1 METITSEP
9 ADSPGLDINALLD
22 PKTQRGH
29 SEHGWFGKGPR
40 SFEWLLKHR
49 VVRDWI
55 DSYTS
60 ESTRNQRLYIL
71 AKVVKA
77 GRLEQPEELL
87 ELSDLQAKN
96 LIKRV
101 CQFYIQNGKSAYA
114 RTVSITMRLFYES
127 HDREIK
133 FKRSERIR
141 SPRLKKIN
149 IEHIPTKAE
158 VYRMA
163 DLAGSLRNR
172 AIILSLYESGV
183 RPNCICNWNY
193 GLVAAQLYP
202 EIKEPVQLKIIPD
215 LDTKLNLY
223 GLPYYITFLAN
234 ESAEALRDHI
244 EERKKRQGW
253 DPKPSDRIF
262 VTASSASRGKPLEL
276 SGVWE
281 VVKFAAKQAG
291 LDPKSIWPKVLRKSF
306 RKTLNATETLD
317 EDTKEALMGHR
328 LPGSRGNYFDY
339 HDIDEVREK
348 YLRIDWSRE
357 GGNGTRLRELEDAN
371 KDLGERVGS
380 LENRNKE
387 LMIYMLAEKAGIV
400 PMASSE
406 ELHRIPTADLERA
419 LTQHVTRMG
428 REAVQDSSRAEG
440 PPYRFGRRI
449 GRKIGSK

>member
-1 METITSEP
+1 METVTAEP
-9 ADSPGLDINALLD
+9 FDAEGLDINALLEN
-22 PKTQRGH
+22 KTLRGH
-29 SEHGWFGKGPR
+29 AEHGWFGKGPR
-40 SFEWLLKHR
+40 SFEWLLKYR
-49 VVRDWI
+49 IVRDWI
-55 DSYTS
+55 DNYTS
-60 ESTRNQRLYIL
+60 ESTRNQRLYVL
-71 AKVVKA
+71 EKVLKA
-77 GRLEQPEELL
+77 GQLKEPGELL
-87 ELSDLQAKN
+87 KLSDLQAKN

-114 RTVSITMRLFYES
+114 RTVSIAMRGFYES

-133 FKRSERIR
+133 FKRSERLR

-172 AIILSLYESGV
+172 AMILGLYESGV
-183 RPNCICNWNY
+183 RPNCLCNWNY
-193 GLVAAQLYP
+193 GLVADQLYP
-202 EIKEPVQLKIIPD
+202 EIKDPVQLKIIPD
-215 LDTKLNLY
+215 LDAKLNLY
-223 GLPYYITFLAN
+223 GLPYYITFLGT
-234 ESAEALRDHI
+234 ESAQALKDHL
-244 EERKKRQGW
+244 EERKKREGW
-253 DPKPSDRIF
+253 NPKASDRVF

-306 RKTLNATETLD
+306 RKTLNATEALD

-348 YLRIDWSRE
+348 YLRIDWSRV
-357 GGNGTRLRELEDAN
+357 GGNGTRLKELEEAN

-387 LMIYMLAEKAGIV
+387 LMIYMLAEKTGVV

-419 LTQHVTRMG
+419 LTQHVTRTG
-428 REAVQDSSRAEG
+428 REAVRNNSREERPA
-440 PPYRFGRRI
+440 YRLGRSM
-449 GRKIGSK
+449 GRNIRSK